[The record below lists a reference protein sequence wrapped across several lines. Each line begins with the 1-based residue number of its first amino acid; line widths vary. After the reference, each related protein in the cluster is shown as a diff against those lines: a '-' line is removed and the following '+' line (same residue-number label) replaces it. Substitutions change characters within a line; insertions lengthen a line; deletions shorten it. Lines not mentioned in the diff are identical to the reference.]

1 MTTVSDGL
9 YQFGG
14 MPVGGRYSPGKSFF
28 VRPSTGADGNPG
40 DSPELALKTLAK
52 ALQLCTANKGDTVY
66 LISESNT
73 ASATTDYQ
81 SATLDWNKDGTNLIG
96 LCSDNFVQQRARIA
110 QLSTATGIDPLFK
123 VSADNC
129 YIANISV
136 FQGVADATSVTAVE
150 ITGTRNK
157 FENCTF
163 SGIGDATQDVA
174 NASSLTLSGAEENIF
189 VHCYIGL
196 DTVARGTGANSEIRF
211 ESGTTRNKFENCT
224 IATYAEA
231 AGHQFLLVPANG
243 MDRWNTFERC
253 TFMNMPTGIAGG
265 TTMTEAFDITAGGSP
280 DGLILLKSCT
290 VVGATDWEANT
301 ESARTFIDGAAAT
314 ANTSGLAVL
323 VEAT

>member
-28 VRPSTGADGNPG
+28 VRPKTGADGNPG

-52 ALQLCTANKGDTVY
+52 ALALCVANRGDTVY

-73 ASATTDYQ
+73 AADTTDYQ

-110 QLSTATGIDPLFK
+110 QLSTATGLDPLFK

-136 FQGVADATSVTAVE
+136 FQGVNDATSVTAVE
-150 ITGTRNK
+150 VTGQRNT
-157 FENCTF
+157 FENCSF
-163 SGIGDATQDVA
+163 SGIGNATQDVA
-174 NASSLTLSGAEENIF
+174 NASSLTLNGAAECIF
-189 VHCYIGL
+189 KHCYIGL
-196 DTVARGTGANSEIRF
+196 DTVARGTAANSEIRF
-211 ESGTTRNKFENCT
+211 ESGAVRNKFENCH
-224 IATYAEA
+224 IDTYAEA
-231 AGHQFLLVPANG
+231 AGHQFLLVPVNG
-243 MDRWNTFERC
+243 MDRWNVFQDC
-253 TFMNMPTGIAGG
+253 TFMNMPTGTASG
-265 TTMTEAFDITAGGSP
+265 TTMTEAFDITGGGSP
-280 DGLILLKSCT
+280 DGLILLKNCT
-290 VVGATDWEANT
+290 LVGATDWEANT
-301 ESARTFIDGAAAT
+301 ESAKTWIDGGAPT
-314 ANTSGLAVL
+314 NNTSGLAVL